1 MSGLVI
7 GKEGGQPRS
16 YLHPMGIDIL
26 YNKPFPGTQKVLGG
40 FFLFFSSFIE
50 I

>member
-26 YNKPFPGTQKVLGG
+26 YNKPFPGTQKGWGGVLS
-40 FFLFFSSFIE
+40 LFF
-50 I
+50 